1 MKNRDQPVSIA
12 IPKVA
17 GWRLGILTAVLA
29 LVALVSVG
37 IAETEDHVVI
47 VRESS
52 SVEQI
57 VEQELD
63 SSKFA
68 KQIATY
74 NGIATISTILPAGT
88 SLQIPKPYLLN
99 RDFGRVAF
107 VKGDVT
113 HTQKDFVVNPPSKG
127 SRVFNGD
134 VFSTGEDGFVSLR
147 FNSGASVNLQP
158 ESRVSVVDIDCVDA
172 EASCVIKLSADK
184 GEVHSEITPR
194 PEGQPEVKFSVET
207 PFISAAVRGTAF
219 YVDVDQN
226 VNKIGVTRGLVTAN
240 SNGATN
246 DLPKGKGMV
255 AVPGEAPSVVDLL
268 APPVMSEQGGESVLF
283 SMEDRIS
290 WNDVEGAAKYRYMV
304 SSDPSMI
311 NPDLVQEVDSSS
323 AFPNVDAVGEYFVS
337 IVAIDDQ
344 GFLGLPLNTSFKYV
358 DIEDVEPLE
367 LLIQRVGAVAEVS
380 VPGYDG
386 PVELQMSNSIN
397 GSVVERLIVNSMSEG
412 ITLDLNTDSDWV
424 FRARKVMSETAVS
437 RYGNEYLLRAAE

>member
-1 MKNRDQPVSIA
+1 MPKEVRKFAYLAKPLKVIMKNRDQAVSIA

-17 GWRLGILTAVLA
+17 DWKLAILTGVLVLA
-29 LVALVSVG
+29 ASVSIG
-37 IAETEDHVVI
+37 TAETDDHVVI
-47 VRESS
+47 VRESL
-52 SVEQI
+52 SVEQV
-57 VEQELD
+57 VEQELE

-134 VFSTGEDGFVSLR
+134 VFSTGEDGFVSLS

-158 ESRVSVVDIDCVDA
+158 ESRVSVVDM
-172 EASCVIKLSADK
+172 LSADK

-207 PFISAAVRGTAF
+207 PFLSAAVRGTAF
-219 YVDVDQN
+219 YVDVDRN
-226 VNKIGVTRGLVTAN
+226 VNKIGVTRGRVAAE

-246 DLPKGKGMV
+246 DLPN
-255 AVPGEAPSVVDLL
+255 
-268 APPVMSEQGGESVLF
+268 GESVLF
-283 SMEDRIS
+283 SLEDRIS

-344 GFLGLPLNTSFKYV
+344 GRGLVVWQRYQFLATMVL
-358 DIEDVEPLE
+358 
-367 LLIQRVGAVAEVS
+367 
-380 VPGYDG
+380 
-386 PVELQMSNSIN
+386 SNC
-397 GSVVERLIVNSMSEG
+397 R
-412 ITLDLNTDSDWV
+412 
-424 FRARKVMSETAVS
+424 
-437 RYGNEYLLRAAE
+437 